1 MRRESRVCTGRVS
14 ARSASLHHPK
24 SSYHSLASSRLSERL
39 RLCAQIELLG
49 RVQRQEQDMAWY
61 TCINHVQ
68 VLGKPLYNFRPVP
81 PGNPEGL
88 SGSHRQGATGGTDNG
103 PQDSRPQLVLE
114 AVREDP
120 MVARGGLM
128 ALSEGACSFSGW
140 KQRPQRVREACNF
153 LLEPHMCILC

>member
-1 MRRESRVCTGRVS
+1 
-14 ARSASLHHPK
+14 
-24 SSYHSLASSRLSERL
+24 
-39 RLCAQIELLG
+39 
-49 RVQRQEQDMAWY
+49 MAWY

-128 ALSEGACSFSGW
+128 ALSEGGMLLQRLEAAATTGARSMQLFAGAAHVHSLLKPVTSFLS
-140 KQRPQRVREACNF
+140 
-153 LLEPHMCILC
+153 